1 MYGSTYMYMYL
12 YSRSNKMCNTLLI
25 FKDGGTSVSA
35 AIVSGIV
42 ALVLAFVHKE
52 KGLDARTKI
61 SNNPAMKKIL
71 RTMATRREQHDE
83 VMGYGSLKPLVV
95 FVYGAHVLW
104 DLWDSVPAASSND
117 EIGTGTTAVNR
128 FSAQDLSVITFFFE
142 HPCYHSLQF
151 TKQVKFINLAYPIDK
166 LQLWLEKVLEAIN
179 SYNVKVVELLN
190 IRTRMPEDMSL
201 VIQFLEKLPQ
211 TVLAHLSYLRIR
223 EISWEHLSKIAKT
236 LGDAKQNEASTST
249 LIFVERISPIMEC
262 DIPARNKV
270 EISINVD
277 REDKDYMAEVMKTH
291 VIKVTCT
298 YFDTSWSYRE
308 YLGTSYSEAEADQ
321 LPCIDETT
329 HVNSFTKNCVSEVYP
344 RLPSLS
350 NSVPCDEKITV
361 AILGDAINFWLN
373 DIKGKFCMSNNHN
386 PSLSFTNPPG
396 DYFER
401 DRYLGT
407 LCTVIIAGEF
417 DGIAP
422 FVNLVYAKV
431 INWKGQTR
439 PEWVVGALKWIE
451 EEHKEVDIVVI
462 PFGFNEF
469 DSNVYKAINN
479 LSKGKIVICAASG
492 SANIVRPVV
501 TYPACYGDVI
511 SVGSH
516 SSMFQPSAFS
526 PQVREI
532 DVLALGEYV
541 TPKIGWANNQCCEF
555 IDFWE
560 RNHAFSGTCVAVA
573 CAAGVVAQILAR
585 GLQCGFTREQIANN
599 TVARELLRQL
609 TGNFSHNPQTGYG
622 CLPDVSK
629 SLLFKNEDYFR
640 EIVKEIINL
649 RD

>member
-1 MYGSTYMYMYL
+1 MYGSTYMYL

-25 FKDGGTSVSA
+25 FKDGGTSISA

-42 ALVLAFVHKE
+42 ALVLAFVEKE

-95 FVYGAHVLW
+95 FGCGAHVLW

-128 FSAQDLSVITFFFE
+128 FSPPNLSVVLFLME
-142 HPCYHSLQF
+142 HACSHSLQF
-151 TKQVKFINLAYPIDK
+151 TKQVKFINLTYPIDK
-166 LQLWLEKVLEAIN
+166 LQLWLEKVLEANN
-179 SYNVKVVELLN
+179 SSNVEVVERLH
-190 IRTRMPEDMSL
+190 IQTDKPEDMSF
-201 VIQFLEKLPQ
+201 VIQFLKKLPQ
-211 TVLAHLSYLRIR
+211 TVLAHLNQFMIH
-223 EISWEHLSKIAKT
+223 EISWEHLSKITKT
-236 LGDAKQNEASTST
+236 LGDAKQNEDSTST
-249 LIFVERISPIMEC
+249 LIFVERISRSTGC

-270 EISINVD
+270 EISINVKE
-277 REDKDYMAEVMKTH
+277 EDKAHIAEVMKTR

-298 YFDTSWSYRE
+298 FFDNIWSYRE
-308 YLGTSYSEAEADQ
+308 YLGTSYSEAKADQ

-350 NSVPCDEKITV
+350 NSVPSDEKITV

-396 DYFER
+396 DYFEP

-479 LSKGKIVICAASG
+479 LSKSKIVICAASG
-492 SANIVRPVV
+492 SANSVRPVV

-532 DVLALGEYV
+532 DVLALGECV
-541 TPKIGWANNQCCEF
+541 TPKVGWTNECGQF
-555 IDFWE
+555 QSFWN
-560 RNHAFSGTCVAVA
+560 NHAFSGTCVAVA

-629 SLLFKNEDYFR
+629 SLLFKNEDYFK

>member
-1 MYGSTYMYMYL
+1 M
-12 YSRSNKMCNTLLI
+12 I

-42 ALVLAFVHKE
+42 ALVLAFVEKE

-71 RTMATRREQHDE
+71 RTMATRRVQHDE

-95 FVYGAHVLW
+95 FGYGAHVLW
-104 DLWDSVPAASSND
+104 DLWDSIPAASSND

-128 FSAQDLSVITFFFE
+128 FSPPNLSVVLFLME
-142 HPCYHSLQF
+142 HACSHSLQF
-151 TKQVKFINLAYPIDK
+151 TKQVKFINLTYPIDK

-179 SYNVKVVELLN
+179 SSNVEVVERLN
-190 IRTRMPEDMSL
+190 IRTRMPVSKPEDMSL

-211 TVLAHLSYLRIR
+211 TVLAHLSHLRIH

-249 LIFVERISPIMEC
+249 SIFVERISRSTGC

-270 EISINVD
+270 EISINVH
-277 REDKDYMAEVMKTH
+277 EGTKDYMAEIMKRH
-291 VIKVTCT
+291 VIKFTCIHL
-298 YFDTSWSYRE
+298 FNLSYRE
-308 YLGTSYSEAEADQ
+308 YFGISDSQAEADQ
-321 LPCIDETT
+321 LPCIDETI
-329 HVNSFTKNCVSEVYP
+329 HWKNFTKNCVSKVYP

-361 AILGDAINFWLN
+361 AILGDAINFWVN
-373 DIKGKFCMSNNHN
+373 DIKGKFCINCMPNNHN
-386 PSLSFTNPPG
+386 LPLSFTNPPG

-401 DRYLGT
+401 NRYLGT
-407 LCTVIIAGEF
+407 LCTVIIAGRF

-492 SANIVRPVV
+492 SANSVRPVV

-532 DVLALGEYV
+532 DVLALGECV

-629 SLLFKNEDYFR
+629 SLLFKNEDYFK